1 MIERLMAPGTFHQAP
16 YCHAARAGDFLFVTG
31 QIAADPATGE
41 YVLGDIETE
50 TRRVMDNLKIVL
62 EEAGFGLH
70 DVVSARAFLTRFDE
84 EYDAFNRVY
93 AEYMGEFLP
102 TRTTIGVVALA
113 AGARVEVD
121 LVAWRDRSGREW
133 ARR

>member
-1 MIERLMAPGTFHQAP
+1 MIERLMAPGAFHRAP

-31 QIAADPATGE
+31 QIAADPDTGD

-50 TRRVMDNLKIVL
+50 TRRVMDNLTLVL
-62 EEAGFGLH
+62 EHAGFSLP
-70 DVVSARAFLTRFDE
+70 DVVSTRAFLTDFAD
-84 EYDAFNRVY
+84 YDGFNRIY
-93 AEYMGEFLP
+93 AEYMAEWLP

-121 LVAWRDRSGREW
+121 LVAYRG
-133 ARR
+133 

>member
-16 YCHAARAGDFLFVTG
+16 YCHAARAGNFLFVTG
-31 QIAADPATGE
+31 QLAADPATGE

-50 TRRVMDNLKIVL
+50 TRRVMDNLVIVL
-62 EEAGFGLH
+62 ETAGFTLA
-70 DVVSARAFLTRFDE
+70 DVVSARAFLTDFG
-84 EYDAFNRVY
+84 EYDVFNRVY

-121 LVAWRDRSGREW
+121 LVAYRD
-133 ARR
+133 

>member
-16 YCHAARAGDFLFVTG
+16 YCHAARAGNFLFVTG
-31 QIAADPATGE
+31 QVAADPATGE
-41 YVLGDIETE
+41 YMFGDVETE
-50 TRRVMDNLKIVL
+50 TRRVMDNLVIVL
-62 EEAGFGLH
+62 ESAGFALS
-70 DVVSARAFLTRFDE
+70 DVVSARAFLTRFEDD
-84 EYDAFNRVY
+84 YAAFNRVY

-121 LVAWRDRSGREW
+121 LVAYKD
-133 ARR
+133 

>member
-1 MIERLMAPGTFHQAP
+1 MIESLMAPGAFHQAP
-16 YCHAARAGDFLFVTG
+16 YCHAARAGNFLFLTG
-31 QIAADPATGE
+31 QMPADPATGE

-50 TRRVMDNLKIVL
+50 TRRVMDNLVIVL
-62 EEAGFGLH
+62 ETAGFALS
-70 DVVSARAFLTRFDE
+70 DVVSARAFLTRFEDD
-84 EYDAFNRVY
+84 YDAFNRVY

-121 LVAWRDRSGREW
+121 LVAYRD
-133 ARR
+133 

>member
-1 MIERLMAPGTFHQAP
+1 MAPGAFHQAP
-16 YCHAARAGDFLFVTG
+16 YCHAARAGGFLFLTG
-31 QIAADPATGE
+31 QMPADPATGE

-50 TRRVMDNLKIVL
+50 TRRVMDNLVMVL
-62 EEAGFGLH
+62 ETAGYGLA
-70 DVVSARAFLTRFDE
+70 DVVSARAFLTRFDDD
-84 EYDAFNRVY
+84 YDAFNRVY

-121 LVAWRDRSGREW
+121 LVAYRD
-133 ARR
+133 

>member
-16 YCHAARAGDFLFVTG
+16 YCHAARAGNFLFVTG
-31 QIAADPATGE
+31 QVAADPATGE

-50 TRRVMDNLKIVL
+50 TRRVMDNLVIVL
-62 EEAGFGLH
+62 ESAGFALS
-70 DVVSARAFLTRFDE
+70 DVVSARAFLTEFG
-84 EYDAFNRVY
+84 EYEAFNRIY
-93 AEYMGEFLP
+93 TEYLGEFLP

-121 LVAWRDRSGREW
+121 LVAYRD
-133 ARR
+133 